1 MKQFFVGFSKWG
13 LSLIQHFFPDGE
25 KRIVSNLQELIKFGV
40 DKDSYVYMYP
50 AKEDFEI
57 RKYCEENGIKVF
69 LVEDGF
75 IRSLSLGSSFFKPA
89 SIVIDSRGIYF
100 DPSRESDL
108 EYILNN
114 YEFDERLIKRAKK
127 LIKLILENK
136 ISKYNHLED
145 KVIQIPKNK
154 NIKLVIGQVDD
165 DMSIKLG
172 GYGFNSLKLLKTV
185 KENSNK
191 DDFIIY
197 KPHPDVV
204 AGIRTGLVDEKNLYN
219 YCDLIVKDASL
230 DSCFKV
236 SNEVHTITS
245 LSGLEALL
253 RGKKVFTYG
262 MPFYAG
268 WGLTNDFRE
277 CKRRKRKLNLYELI
291 AATYILYPKYRSLKT
306 LKESTPEEILMEIK
320 ELRDKYFHNL
330 LFKLKINVLGKSAV
344 ILRKVRDFI

>member
-1 MKQFFVGFSKWG
+1 MKQFFVGFSNWG
-13 LSLIQHFFPDGE
+13 LSLIKHFFPEGE
-25 KRIVSNLQELIKFGV
+25 KYIVVNLNEAIKLGLNEDSN
-40 DKDSYVYMYP
+40 VYMYP
-50 AKEDFEI
+50 AKEDLEI
-57 RKYCEENGIKVF
+57 RKYCEEHNIKVF

-89 SIVIDSRGIYF
+89 SLVIDSRGIYF
-100 DPSRESDL
+100 DPTRESDL

-114 YEFDERLIKRAKK
+114 YVFDEHIINRAKNLVSLLLK
-127 LIKLILENK
+127 NK
-136 ISKYNHLED
+136 ISKYNHLAD
-145 KVIQIPKNK
+145 KKIKVPNK

-172 GYGFNSLKLLKTV
+172 GYGFNSFKLLKTV
-185 KENSNK
+185 KENSNN

-204 AGIRTGLVDEKNLYN
+204 AGIRKGLFKKENLYK
-219 YCDLIVKDASL
+219 YCDLIVEDTNL
-230 DSCFKV
+230 DSCFEV

-268 WGLTNDFRE
+268 WGLTHDLQN
-277 CKRRKRKLNLYELI
+277 CIRRKKNINLYELV
-291 AATYILYPKYRSLKT
+291 AAAYILYPEYRSLQNFQKV
-306 LKESTPEEILMEIK
+306 TPEEALIEIK
-320 ELRDKYFHNL
+320 KLRDKYFHNI
-330 LFKLKINVLGKSAV
+330 FFRMKINILGKSAV
-344 ILRKVRDFI
+344 MVRKIRDLL

>member
-1 MKQFFVGFSKWG
+1 MKQFFIGFSKWG
-13 LSLIQHFFPDGE
+13 LNLIQHFFPKGE
-25 KRIVSNLQELIKFGV
+25 KYIVSNLEELIKFGV

-50 AKEDFEI
+50 AKEDFKI

-89 SIVIDSRGIYF
+89 SIVIDSKGIYF
-100 DPSRESDL
+100 DPNRESDL

-114 YEFDERLIKRAKK
+114 YKFDENIINRAKN
-127 LIKLILENK
+127 LISLILENK
-136 ISKYNHLED
+136 ISKYNHLGD
-145 KVIQIPKNK
+145 KNIKVPDK

-172 GYGFNSLKLLKTV
+172 GYGFDSLKLLKIV

-204 AGIRTGLVDEKNLYN
+204 AGIRKGLVKEKDLYK
-219 YCDLIVKDASL
+219 YCDLVIKDANL

-236 SNEVHTITS
+236 ANEVHTITS

-277 CKRRKRKLNLYELI
+277 CKRRIRKLNLYELV

-306 LKESTPEEILMEIK
+306 LKESTPEEILIEIK
-320 ELRDKYFHNL
+320 EFRERYFNNQ

-344 ILRKVRDFI
+344 MIRKIRDFL

>member
-1 MKQFFVGFSKWG
+1 MKQFFIGFSKWG
-13 LSLIQHFFPDGE
+13 LSLIQHFFPEG
-25 KRIVSNLQELIKFGV
+25 KKYIILNLQELIKFGV
-40 DKDSYVYMYP
+40 DKDSYAYMYP
-50 AKEDFEI
+50 AKEDFKI
-57 RKYCEENGIKVF
+57 RKYCEKNGIKVF

-114 YEFDERLIKRAKK
+114 YKFDENIINRAKN
-127 LIKLILENK
+127 LISLLLENK
-136 ISKYNHLED
+136 ISKYNHLAD
-145 KVIQIPKNK
+145 KSIKVPDK

-172 GYGFNSLKLLKTV
+172 GYGFDSLKLLKTV

-204 AGIRTGLVDEKNLYN
+204 AGIRKGLVKEEDLYK
-219 YCDLIVKDASL
+219 YSDLVVKEASL
-230 DSCFKV
+230 DSCFEV

-253 RGKKVFTYG
+253 RDKKVFTYG
-262 MPFYAG
+262 MPFYSG
-268 WGLTNDFRE
+268 WGLTNDFRRCE
-277 CKRRKRKLNLYELI
+277 RRKRKLNLYELV
-291 AATYILYPKYRSLKT
+291 AAAYILYPKYRSLKT
-306 LKESTPEEILMEIK
+306 LKKSTPEEILIEIK
-320 ELRDKYFHNL
+320 EFREKYFHNP
-330 LFKLKINVLGKSAV
+330 LFKLKINMLGKSAV
-344 ILRKVRDFI
+344 MIRKIRDLL

>member
-1 MKQFFVGFSKWG
+1 MKQFFIGFSKWG
-13 LSLIQHFFPDGE
+13 LSLIQHFFPEG
-25 KRIVSNLQELIKFGV
+25 KKYIILNLQELIKFGV

-50 AKEDFEI
+50 AKEDFKI
-57 RKYCEENGIKVF
+57 RKYCEKNGIKVF

-114 YEFDERLIKRAKK
+114 YKFDENIINRAKN
-127 LIKLILENK
+127 LISLLLENK
-136 ISKYNHLED
+136 ISKYNHLAD
-145 KVIQIPKNK
+145 KSIKVPDK

-172 GYGFNSLKLLKTV
+172 GYGFDSLKLLKTV

-204 AGIRTGLVDEKNLYN
+204 AGIRKGLVKEEDLYK
-219 YCDLIVKDASL
+219 YSDLVVKEASL
-230 DSCFKV
+230 DSCFEV

-253 RGKKVFTYG
+253 RDKKVFTYG
-262 MPFYAG
+262 MPFYSG
-268 WGLTNDFRE
+268 WGLTNDFRRCE
-277 CKRRKRKLNLYELI
+277 RRKRKLNLYELV
-291 AATYILYPKYRSLKT
+291 AAAYILYPKYRSLKT
-306 LKESTPEEILMEIK
+306 LKKSTPEEILIEIK
-320 ELRDKYFHNL
+320 EFREKYFHNP
-330 LFKLKINVLGKSAV
+330 LFKLKINMLGKSAV
-344 ILRKVRDFI
+344 MIRKIRDLL